1 MQTARAHGA
10 HISTSWGDSVEQVSI
25 SDFIEENCPDLGAV
39 ARHNFSSWLSGLV
52 DGAPMSSNVP
62 SHNLPFQRWYRF
74 KEAFSPLM
82 VAESISCLG
91 FWPTTCLDC
100 FGGSGT
106 TALTCQFLGIE
117 PTTIEVNPFLAD
129 LIEAKLSK
137 YDPRRLI
144 DDYAEV
150 IGKVI
155 SRPFDMRTIRGEA
168 WPATMVEP
176 GVKDRWIFPKETFR
190 RILSLRQAIDDV
202 ADSVNQRLLR
212 VLLGSILVDM
222 SNVVISGKGRRYRGN
237 WKATEKS
244 PQDVS
249 SAFQAA
255 FHAAIFDIRTHGSRQ
270 SGTYTLLRGDSRV
283 QVENAPQTDIAL
295 FSPPYP
301 NSFDYTD
308 IYNVELWVLGYL
320 KTRQDNMVLRNAT
333 LRSHVQVS
341 RDLSWEGLRSPKLS
355 KTVDALRKKRDELW
369 DPNLPDMIGAYFAD
383 LDGILRSIRSRMN
396 PDGAVLM
403 TVGDSRYANVLV
415 DVGDILS
422 ELAGGA
428 GYICEAVTPIRAMK
442 TSAQQGWQ
450 ASLSEDLVRLRPA

>member
-1 MQTARAHGA
+1 M
-10 HISTSWGDSVEQVSI
+10 EQVSI
-25 SDFIEENCPDLGAV
+25 IDFIDENCPELGAV
-39 ARHNFSSWLSGLV
+39 ARHNLSSWLSGLV
-52 DGAPMSSNVP
+52 DGAPISSNVP

-106 TALTCQFLGIE
+106 TGLTCQFLGIE

-129 LIEAKLSK
+129 LIEAKLAK
-137 YDPRRLI
+137 YDRQTLI
-144 DDYAEV
+144 EDYTEV
-150 IGKVI
+150 IGKVA
-155 SRPFDMRTIRGEA
+155 SRPFDMRTIRGES

-176 GVKDRWIFPKETFR
+176 GVKDRWIFPRETFR
-190 RILSLRQAIDDV
+190 RILSLRQAIDEIIDPI
-202 ADSVNQRLLR
+202 NQRLLR

-237 WKATEKS
+237 WKATQKS

-255 FHAAIFDIRTHGSRQ
+255 FHAAIFDIRAHGSRQ
-270 SGTYTLLRGDSRV
+270 CETYTLLRGDSRV

-320 KTRQDNMVLRNAT
+320 KSRQDNTALRNAT

-341 RDLSWEGLRSPKLS
+341 RDMSWEGLESPKLH
-355 KTVDALRKKRDELW
+355 KTVKALRKKQDDLW

-383 LDGILRSIRSRMN
+383 LDGILKSIRSRMN

-403 TVGDSRYANVLV
+403 TVGDSRYAGVLV

-428 GYICEAVTPIRAMK
+428 GYVCEAVTPIRAMK

>member
-1 MQTARAHGA
+1 VKPA
-10 HISTSWGDSVEQVSI
+10 SI
-25 SDFIEENCPDLGAV
+25 SDFIEENCPELGVV
-39 ARHNFSSWLSGLV
+39 ARHNLSSWLSGLV

-129 LIEAKLSK
+129 LIEAKLAK
-137 YDPRRLI
+137 YDHHTLI
-144 DDYAEV
+144 GDYTEIV
-150 IGKVI
+150 GKVC
-155 SRPFDMRTIRGEA
+155 SRTFDMRTIRGES

-176 GVKDRWIFPKETFR
+176 GVKDRWIFPRETFR
-190 RILSLRQAIDDV
+190 RILSIRQAIDEI
-202 ADSVNQRLLR
+202 ADPTNQRLLR

-237 WKATEKS
+237 WKATQKS
-244 PQDVS
+244 PQEVS
-249 SAFQAA
+249 AAFQAA
-255 FHAAIFDIRTHGSRQ
+255 FHSALFDISAHGSRQ
-270 SGTYTLLRGDSRV
+270 CESYTLLRGDSRV
-283 QVENAPQTDIAL
+283 QVANAPQTDIAL

-320 KTRQDNMVLRNAT
+320 KSRGDNIELRNST

-341 RDLSWEGLRSPKLS
+341 RDMSWEGLQSPKLR
-355 KTVDALRKKRDELW
+355 KTVNALRKKRDDLW

-383 LDGILRSIRSRMN
+383 LDSILRSIRSRMN

-403 TVGDSRYANVLV
+403 TVGDSRYADVLI

-422 ELAGGA
+422 ELAPGA
-428 GYICEAVTPIRAMK
+428 GYVCEAVTPIRAMK
-442 TSAQQGWQ
+442 TSAQQGWV

>member
-1 MQTARAHGA
+1 MNAAA
-10 HISTSWGDSVEQVSI
+10 ISS
-25 SDFIEENCPDLGAV
+25 FIEQNCPGMGIS
-39 ARHNFSSWLSGLV
+39 ARHNFSAWLKGLV

-82 VAESISCLG
+82 VAESLSCLG
-91 FWPTTCLDC
+91 FWPSTCLDC

-117 PTTIEVNPFLAD
+117 STTIEVNPFLAD
-129 LIEAKLSK
+129 LIEAKLAN
-137 YDPRRLI
+137 YDHRTLVE
-144 DDYAEV
+144 DYVEV
-150 IGKVI
+150 VKKMS
-155 SRPFDMRTIRGEA
+155 SRSANLRSIRYES

-176 GVKDRWIFPKETFR
+176 GLKDRWIFPRETFR
-190 RILSLRQAIDDV
+190 RILTIREAIDEV
-202 ADSVNQRLLR
+202 VSPTNQRLLR

-222 SNVVISGKGRRYRGN
+222 SNVVISGKGRRYRSN
-237 WKATEKS
+237 WKATQKS

-249 SAFQAA
+249 DAFKAAFQAA
-255 FHAAIFDIRTHGSRQ
+255 LFDISAHGNRACHS
-270 SGTYTLLRGDSRV
+270 YTLLRGDSRV
-283 QVENAPQTDIAL
+283 EVDRVGAIDVAL

-320 KTRQDNMVLRNAT
+320 KSRADNTELRSST
-333 LRSHVQVS
+333 LRSHVQIS
-341 RDLSWEGLRSPKLS
+341 RDMSWEGLDSPKLR
-355 KTVDALRKKRDELW
+355 KTVAALQKKREDLW
-369 DPNLPDMIGAYFAD
+369 DPNLPNMVGAYFAD
-383 LDGILRSIRSRMN
+383 LVQILKSVRGQMN

-415 DVGDILS
+415 DVGDILR
-422 ELAGGA
+422 ELAGDA
-428 GYICEAVTPIRAMK
+428 GYVCEAVTPIRAMK
-442 TSAQQGWQ
+442 TSAQQGWE